1 MVRTPPRKTAA
12 LKSAAPKAVT
22 PKTVTPKTVAMSEL
36 DVTDRAQLAKAVKAL
51 AAQCHIMKT
60 AHARVGVP
68 EWRVRMGG
76 YAGLA
81 RIIAFQ
87 QLSTKA
93 AGTIWGRVEVLLGK
107 ITPAAVLA
115 ADIDA
120 LRACGMSRPK
130 IAHLRSIATAIED
143 GSLNLKRV
151 ARASDAD
158 AQAELTAVKGIG
170 PWTADIYLMFAL
182 GRWDVFPHADIGL
195 SEAYRVISGERK
207 RHPPKRFLRTGER
220 WRPYRGVAAHLLWAY
235 INAARE
241 EQRGGA

>member
-1 MVRTPPRKTAA
+1 MPAKTIRAQTGGVAA
-12 LKSAAPKAVT
+12 I
-22 PKTVTPKTVAMSEL
+22 
-36 DVTDRAQLAKAVKAL
+36 DVTDRKQLSKAIKHLAKGCAIMG
-51 AAQCHIMKT
+51 AAHKRC
-60 AHARVGVP
+60 GVP
-68 EWRVRMGG
+68 DWRTRPAG
-76 YAGLA
+76 YEGLA

-107 ITPAAVLA
+107 ITPDSVLA

-130 IAHLRSIATAIED
+130 IAHIRSIAEAVKD

-151 ARASDAD
+151 AKASDED
-158 AQAELTAVKGIG
+158 AQVELVAVKGIG
-170 PWTADIYLMFAL
+170 PWTADVYLMFCL

-195 SEAYRVISGERK
+195 SEAYRMIAGEKK
-207 RHPPKRFLRTGER
+207 RHPPKKFLKTGER
-220 WRPYRGVAAHLLWAY
+220 WRPYRGVAAHMLWSY
-235 INAARE
+235 INAVRE